1 MSMVQKRPSSI
12 TTYISQVQFGL
23 ASIVRIWV
31 ESRLYAVSEGGNV
44 HLVPKN
50 TGPQRQIST
59 SRRKKKKKKEKKST
73 PLSRRGEAGDGGGGG
88 GERDKYGLAGVR
100 RLVAGKVHKKSAT
113 EKH

>member
-31 ESRLYAVSEGGNV
+31 EGRLYAVSEGGNV

-59 SRRKKKKKKEKKST
+59 SRRKKKKKKEKKNT
-73 PLSRRGEAGDGGGGG
+73 LLSRRGEAGDGGGGG
-88 GERDKYGLAGVR
+88 RDKYGLAGVR
-100 RLVAGKVHKKSAT
+100 RLAGKVHKKSAT